1 MFKIVIPDS
10 KAWKNLMNA
19 ISALV
24 EEATFDITSE
34 GLKLRAMDPSHV
46 AMVDFQYPHTAFQE
60 YVCSEP
66 SKLCIDIG
74 DILKLMRRV
83 ESGEQIEL
91 SLDPEKN
98 KLVMKLIGRY
108 TRRFS
113 LPLLQPSTSEPPT
126 PKLTFD
132 AKITID
138 GDCLNDAVTD
148 ISTVSEQIRFE
159 AYPEKLILRGGGETG
174 DVVVEFEKNNEAITE
189 FQVNTPADNKS
200 IPHKALYGIN
210 FLSEMI
216 KAGTAASKLS
226 TIEFSTDKPIKIH
239 FTLPSEGMLTY
250 YLAPRIE

>member
-10 KAWKNLMNA
+10 KVWKNLMSA

-46 AMVDFQYPHTAFQE
+46 ALVDFQYPRTAFQE

-74 DILKLMRRV
+74 DLLKLMRRV

-98 KLVMKLIGRY
+98 KLAMKLIGRY

-113 LPLLQPSTSEPPT
+113 LPLLQPSTSEHPT

-132 AKITID
+132 AKITLD
-138 GDCLNDAVTD
+138 GDCLNDAVAD
-148 ISTVSEQIRFE
+148 ISTVSEQVKFE
-159 AYPEKLILRGGGETG
+159 AYPEKLILRGGGERG
-174 DVVVEFEKNNEAITE
+174 DAVVEFEKNNEAITE
-189 FQVNTPADNKS
+189 FQVNTQADTKS
-200 IPHKALYGIN
+200 IPYKALYDIN
-210 FLSEMI
+210 FLSETI
-216 KAGTAASKLS
+216 KAGTATSKLS

-239 FTLPSEGMLTY
+239 FTLPSEGVLTY
-250 YLAPRIE
+250 YLAPRTE

>member
-1 MFKIVIPDS
+1 MFNIIIPDS
-10 KAWKNLMNA
+10 KTWKNLMSA

-24 EEATFDITSE
+24 EEATFDINSE

-46 AMVDFQYPHTAFQE
+46 AMVDFQYPSSAFQE

-74 DILKLMRRV
+74 DLLKLMRRV

-91 SLDPEKN
+91 SLDQEKS

-113 LPLLQPSTSEPPT
+113 LPLLQPSTSETPT
-126 PKLTFD
+126 PKLSFD
-132 AKITID
+132 AKITLD
-138 GDCLNDAVTD
+138 GDCLNDAVAD
-148 ISTVSEQIRFE
+148 ISTVSELVKFE

-189 FQVNTPADNKS
+189 FLVNIQADKEL
-200 IPHKALYGIN
+200 IPYRAIYGIN

-216 KAGTAASKLS
+216 KAGTATSKLS
-226 TIEFSTDKPIKIH
+226 TLEFSTDKPIKIH
-239 FTLPSEGMLTY
+239 FTLPSEGVLTY